1 MPQLCSKEKKL
12 KRSIVRLAGIP
23 LYIHWSF
30 WLLIIWIVISNV
42 RKGTDAVHIGWSL
55 VFIALIFV
63 CVVLH
68 ELGHALTARRFGI
81 GTKSIVLLPIGG
93 VANIEKIPD
102 NPKQELWITVM
113 GPAVNLL
120 LALILFP
127 FIHADITNAAQLEE
141 LAIVSSRTLVF
152 NVFAVNV
159 FMLLFNL
166 IPAFPMDGGRILR
179 ATAAFF
185 TSWKKATRIATIV
198 GNLIAVVFIVAGVL
212 NMNLM
217 LSLIGLF
224 VIFAAQS
231 ELRYATTK
239 SVLEHFKVKDA
250 LITNYYQLSSHDPL
264 NEAARLLLSTQSKKF
279 VVIDQGSPAGIIGH
293 EQIIKALAEGNAA
306 APVSAYMQTNL
317 SKTEAEESLQKV
329 YDQLMRS
336 EESTMIV
343 ETNGQFA
350 GIIDLENIRELIAL
364 QAGNDG

>member
-1 MPQLCSKEKKL
+1 M
-12 KRSIVRLAGIP
+12 KRSLIKLAGIP
-23 LYIHWSF
+23 LFIHWSF

-42 RKGTDAVHIGWSL
+42 QKGADAERIAWSL
-55 VFIALIFV
+55 IFIALIFA

-81 GTKSIVLLPIGG
+81 STKSIVLLPIGG

-113 GPAVNLL
+113 GPAVNLM

-127 FIHADITNAAQLEE
+127 FIQVNKMDPEQLEQ
-141 LAIVSSRTLVF
+141 LAIVGKDTLVF

-185 TSWKKATRIATIV
+185 TTWRKATRIATIV
-198 GNLIAVVFIVAGVL
+198 GNLFAVVFIVAGIYS
-212 NMNLM
+212 MNLM

-231 ELRYATTK
+231 ELTYATTK
-239 SVLEHFKVKDA
+239 SVLENYRVKDA
-250 LITNYYQLSSHDPL
+250 VITNYFQLSPHDPMS
-264 NEAARLLLSTQSKKF
+264 EAARLLLSTQCKKF
-279 VVIDQGSPAGIIGH
+279 LVLDHGLPAGIIGH
-293 EQIIKALAEGNAA
+293 EQIIKGLAEGNGT
-306 APVSAYMQTNL
+306 APVSTYMQTNL
-317 SKTEAEESLQKV
+317 RKAEAEESLQKV
-329 YDQLMRS
+329 YDHLMRS
-336 EESTMIV
+336 DENTMIV
-343 ETNGQFA
+343 EENGQLA

-364 QAGNDG
+364 QAGGR